1 MKSRGARVVANLSPI
16 ALCAPILQIRL
27 ALEKVITIRIN
38 TATAWAFGG
47 VGGVKD
53 WETELAFDVAGEDP
67 WG

>member
-1 MKSRGARVVANLSPI
+1 MRTNFADP
-16 ALCAPILQIRL
+16 
-27 ALEKVITIRIN
+27 LELENVISIRIN

-53 WETELAFDVAGEDP
+53 WEMELAFDAAGEDP